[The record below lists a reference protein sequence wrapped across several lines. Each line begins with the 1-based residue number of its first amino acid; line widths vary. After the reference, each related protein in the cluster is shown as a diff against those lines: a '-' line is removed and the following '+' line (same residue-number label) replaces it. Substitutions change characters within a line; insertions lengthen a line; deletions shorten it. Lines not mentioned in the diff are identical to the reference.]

1 MANTIILRNRSNTSS
16 PSPTHN
22 TNASTDIDYGE
33 VALNY
38 HASVRKIY
46 FKDSGNTIR
55 EIVDSQGVDD
65 QATALAIALG

>member
-1 MANTIILRNRSNTSS
+1 MANTIIIKNRNNTSS
-16 PSPTHN
+16 PAPGTSDL
-22 TNASTDIDYGE
+22 SSGE
-33 VALNY
+33 IAINY
-38 HASVRKIY
+38 NASVRKMY

>member
-1 MANTIILRNRSNTSS
+1 MANTIILKNRNNTSS
-16 PSPTHN
+16 PAPGTSDLT
-22 TNASTDIDYGE
+22 SGE
-33 VALNY
+33 VAINY
-38 HASVRKIY
+38 NASVRKIY

>member
-1 MANTIILRNRSNTSS
+1 MANTIIIKNRNNTSS
-16 PSPTHN
+16 PAPGTSDLT
-22 TNASTDIDYGE
+22 SGE
-33 VALNY
+33 VAINY
-38 HASVRKIY
+38 NASVRKIY

>member
-1 MANTIILRNRSNTSS
+1 MATTIIIKNRNNTSS
-16 PSPTHN
+16 PAPGTSDLT
-22 TNASTDIDYGE
+22 SGE
-33 VALNY
+33 IAINY
-38 HASVRKIY
+38 NASVRKIY

>member
-1 MANTIILRNRSNTSS
+1 MANTIILKNRNNTSS
-16 PSPTHN
+16 PAPGTSDLT
-22 TNASTDIDYGE
+22 SGE
-33 VALNY
+33 IAINY
-38 HASVRKIY
+38 NASVRKIY

>member
-1 MANTIILRNRSNTSS
+1 MANTIVIKNRNNTSS
-16 PSPTHN
+16 PSPGTSDL
-22 TNASTDIDYGE
+22 TSGE
-33 VALNY
+33 IAINY
-38 HASVRKIY
+38 NASVRKIY

>member
-1 MANTIILRNRSNTSS
+1 MANTIILKNRNNTSS
-16 PSPTHN
+16 PAPGTSDLT
-22 TNASTDIDYGE
+22 SGE
-33 VALNY
+33 IAINY
-38 HASVRKIY
+38 NASVRKMY

>member
-1 MANTIILRNRSNTSS
+1 MANTIIIKNRNNTSS
-16 PSPTHN
+16 PAPGTSDL
-22 TNASTDIDYGE
+22 SSGE
-33 VALNY
+33 IAINY
-38 HASVRKIY
+38 NASVRKIY

>member
-1 MANTIILRNRSNTSS
+1 MANTIVIKNRNNTSS
-16 PSPTHN
+16 PAPGTSDLT
-22 TNASTDIDYGE
+22 SGE
-33 VALNY
+33 IAINY
-38 HASVRKIY
+38 NASVRKIY

>member
-1 MANTIILRNRSNTSS
+1 MANTIIIKNRINTSS
-16 PSPTHN
+16 PAPGTSDL
-22 TNASTDIDYGE
+22 SSGE
-33 VALNY
+33 IAINY
-38 HASVRKIY
+38 NASVRKIY

>member
-1 MANTIILRNRSNTSS
+1 MANTIIIKNRNNTSS
-16 PSPTHN
+16 PAPGTSDLT
-22 TNASTDIDYGE
+22 SGE
-33 VALNY
+33 IAINY
-38 HASVRKIY
+38 NASVRKMY

>member
-16 PSPTHN
+16 PAPTHN
-22 TNASTDIDYGE
+22 TNASTDRDYGE

-38 HASVRKIY
+38 HTSVRKLY

>member
-1 MANTIILRNRSNTSS
+1 MANTIIIKNRNNTSS
-16 PSPTHN
+16 PAPGTSDLT
-22 TNASTDIDYGE
+22 SGE
-33 VALNY
+33 IAINY
-38 HASVRKIY
+38 NASVRKIY

>member
-1 MANTIILRNRSNTSS
+1 MANTIILRNRSNTSN
-16 PSPTHN
+16 PAPTHN

-38 HASVRKIY
+38 HTSVRKIY
-46 FKDSGNTIR
+46 FKDSGNIIR